1 MLCLVSTGF
10 LRLARLR
17 LYSRPFLASL
27 SADWATASALLSSLV
42 KRKGTLGSLV
52 RSLYGILSYTIRLYR
67 DIKPQI
73 PYKALK
79 HFDWYISIIRA
90 CPNLDEME
98 VAADTEEELEQIL
111 QAIRST
117 KLVSVNFGRFG
128 GLSGPLSTN
137 DHLARKA
144 LQHPAF
150 RNVEKISL
158 HRLLVDL
165 EDSTS
170 IIPQAIKSVNLDD
183 NYREHARAQ
192 QLMPVDCSD
201 LVQFRLTTWVRYEHI
216 VTYLTSLPSTI
227 RNISLNIKDDR
238 EIKRFFDYT
247 TDPRTTPEF
256 SATPFFPFPFLNSV
270 HSQFSSSPLFHLVYS
285 VPSFVIVLTLP
296 TSTSSDPFG
305 FSTFL
310 TTIELPGSNTAK
322 PSFHSR
328 RSSQSLRSSNTF
340 DESTSDMFQPRRR
353 LWKGWK
359 RQRRRLDSNLNGISN
374 RCHSDNG

>member
-192 QLMPVDCSD
+192 QLMPVDCSN

-247 TDPRTTPEF
+247 TRPSNDTGILRDALL
-256 SATPFFPFPFLNSV
+256 SL
-270 HSQFSSSPLFHLVYS
+270 PL
-285 VPSFVIVLTLP
+285 P
-296 TSTSSDPFG
+296 
-305 FSTFL
+305 
-310 TTIELPGSNTAK
+310 
-322 PSFHSR
+322 
-328 RSSQSLRSSNTF
+328 QLRSLIIFQFPTLSPRLLDTLFRNSPHIAYLDFFRSVWVLDIPHNNRVAWVEHCEAVFPLTEIIAILEKF
-340 DESTSDMFQPRRR
+340 KHLRRVHLGHVPATKEIVEGLEEAKKKVGFELEWESQP
-353 LWKGWK
+353 LP
-359 RQRRRLDSNLNGISN
+359 I
-374 RCHSDNG
+374 

>member
-1 MLCLVSTGF
+1 MLCLVSIGF

-17 LYSRPFLASL
+17 LYSRPFPASL
-27 SADWATASALLSSLV
+27 SSDWATASALLSSLV

-52 RSLYGILSYTIRLYR
+52 RSVYGILSYTIRLYR

-79 HFDWYISIIRA
+79 HFAWYIAIIRA
-90 CPNLDEME
+90 CPNLDEMD

-170 IIPQAIKSVNLDD
+170 IIPQAIKSLNLDD

-192 QLMPVDCSD
+192 QLMPVDCSN

-227 RNISLNIKDDR
+227 RDISLNIRDDR

-247 TDPRTTPEF
+247 TRPSNDTGILRDALL
-256 SATPFFPFPFLNSV
+256 SL
-270 HSQFSSSPLFHLVYS
+270 PLPHL
-285 VPSFVIVLTLP
+285 
-296 TSTSSDPFG
+296 
-305 FSTFL
+305 
-310 TTIELPGSNTAK
+310 
-322 PSFHSR
+322 R
-328 RSSQSLRSSNTF
+328 SLRIFQFPTLSPPLLDTLSRTSPHIAYLDFSRSVWVLDVPHNNRVAWVEHCEAVFPLLEIIATLEKF
-340 DESTSDMFQPRRR
+340 KHLRRVHLGHVPATKEIVEGLEEAKKKVGFELEWESQP
-353 LWKGWK
+353 LP
-359 RQRRRLDSNLNGISN
+359 I
-374 RCHSDNG
+374 